1 MRGLEAIVMIQ
12 RVGVLDLTSMT
23 EWTNPVMSDPLKV
36 KVGLLAAMLIVAAAS
51 RNFWINCLEGLQIDQ
66 VARRETVPRRRGSG
80 VR

>member
-36 KVGLLAAMLIVAAAS
+36 KVV
-51 RNFWINCLEGLQIDQ
+51 FWLRC
-66 VARRETVPRRRGSG
+66 
-80 VR
+80 